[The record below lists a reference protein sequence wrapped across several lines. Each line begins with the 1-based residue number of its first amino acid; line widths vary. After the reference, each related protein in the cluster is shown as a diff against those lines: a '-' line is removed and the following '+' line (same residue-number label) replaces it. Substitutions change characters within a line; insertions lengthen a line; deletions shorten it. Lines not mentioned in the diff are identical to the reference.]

1 MHTELREEGWGREGK
16 GERRFHTGPRGI
28 QFRIIYRESE
38 YPFPQKHKL
47 EESRKDPAFSESER
61 ILVGK
66 KKEKEKP
73 NPDEI
78 SELEAQK
85 VENSK
90 EGSERDQ
97 KLEEPKT
104 PS

>member
-1 MHTELREEGWGREGK
+1 M
-16 GERRFHTGPRGI
+16 
-28 QFRIIYRESE
+28 
-38 YPFPQKHKL
+38 
-47 EESRKDPAFSESER
+47 
-61 ILVGK
+61 GK